1 MMIQHNLI
9 SSHTYMF
16 LAGAARQTL
25 FSTVVLIY
33 VRVFVVSNKQN
44 TTYVL
49 NTKEKQKK
57 TALASRTI
65 YTLIWYA
72 FYDVQPEN
80 GVGRILTA
88 PHGRLTIWSLSVT
101 PIECCHLKNNPNFCH
116 LKKQME
122 NLCTTFNR
130 VSVHVV
136 HTHKPHI
143 TWWQ

>member
-1 MMIQHNLI
+1 
-9 SSHTYMF
+9 MF

-88 PHGRLTIWSLSVT
+88 PHGRLTI
-101 PIECCHLKNNPNFCH
+101 
-116 LKKQME
+116 
-122 NLCTTFNR
+122 
-130 VSVHVV
+130 
-136 HTHKPHI
+136 
-143 TWWQ
+143 